1 MEAGSMFGWRVPGA
15 DPKNYE
21 VKEQSKMKIA
31 IYQINSDRDSER
43 IAFVGLNSLERRRGS
58 KDICP
63 EIYDK
68 VYEAEVDGT
77 SLEDVY
83 EKFNIDKPD
92 DYKARSLSV
101 SDVVE
106 VIESDSV
113 EPGFY
118 FCDSIGF
125 EKIDFDPDK
134 AEVVKNETIRVLI
147 VEPEKK
153 PYVKEIDSGVES
165 LQREVDGDIKTTYPS
180 ETDPVAYICN
190 EESKLEGLP
199 LNRAIRNDD
208 GEIMDIVAGT
218 FIVVGLGESNFCS
231 LNDAMLKKY
240 MEKLKNPEMILRING
255 KIHVLPIPEAPKPR
269 EKHGEER

>member
-1 MEAGSMFGWRVPGA
+1 MENGFLKVAALTPHIRVA
-15 DPKNYE
+15 DPRNYE
-21 VKEQSKMKIA
+21 AKEQSKMKIA

-106 VIESDSV
+106 VI
-113 EPGFY
+113 F
-118 FCDSIGF
+118 
-125 EKIDFDPDK
+125 
-134 AEVVKNETIRVLI
+134 ATA
-147 VEPEKK
+147 
-153 PYVKEIDSGVES
+153 SG
-165 LQREVDGDIKTTYPS
+165 
-180 ETDPVAYICN
+180 
-190 EESKLEGLP
+190 
-199 LNRAIRNDD
+199 
-208 GEIMDIVAGT
+208 
-218 FIVVGLGESNFCS
+218 
-231 LNDAMLKKY
+231 LK
-240 MEKLKNPEMILRING
+240 R
-255 KIHVLPIPEAPKPR
+255 
-269 EKHGEER
+269 

>member
-1 MEAGSMFGWRVPGA
+1 
-15 DPKNYE
+15 
-21 VKEQSKMKIA
+21 MKIA

-43 IAFVGLNSLERRRGS
+43 IAFVGLHSLERRRGS

-68 VYEAEVDGT
+68 VYEAEVGCT

-113 EPGFY
+113 EPCFY

-134 AEVVKNETIRVLI
+134 AETVKNETIKVLMI
-147 VEPEKK
+147 EPEKK
-153 PYVKEIDSGVES
+153 PYVKEIGSDLES
-165 LQREVDGDIKTTYPS
+165 LQHEVDGDIEAFYPT
-180 ETDPVAYICN
+180 EDEVAFIVN
-190 EESKLEGLP
+190 EEGKVNGLP

-208 GEIMDIVAGT
+208 GVIIDIAAGNLLIT
-218 FIVVGLGESNFCS
+218 GLGESDFAS
-231 LNDAMLKKY
+231 LDEERIKKY
-240 MEKLKNPEMILRING
+240 SERFRTPEMFLRVNG
-255 KIHVLPIPEAPKPR
+255 QLHVLPMPEPKPR

>member
-1 MEAGSMFGWRVPGA
+1 
-15 DPKNYE
+15 
-21 VKEQSKMKIA
+21 MKIA

-43 IAFVGLNSLERRRGS
+43 IAFVGLHSLERRRGS

-83 EKFNIDKPD
+83 EKFNIYKPD

-106 VIESDSV
+106 IIESDSV
-113 EPGFY
+113 DPGFY

-134 AEVVKNETIRVLI
+134 AETVKNETIKVLMI
-147 VEPEKK
+147 EPEKK
-153 PYVKEIDSGVES
+153 PYVKEIGSDLES
-165 LQREVDGDIKTTYPS
+165 LQHEVDGDIEAFYPT
-180 ETDPVAYICN
+180 EDEVAFIVN
-190 EESKLEGLP
+190 EEGKINGLP

-208 GEIMDIVAGT
+208 GVIID
-218 FIVVGLGESNFCS
+218 LS
-231 LNDAMLKKY
+231 L
-240 MEKLKNPEMILRING
+240 
-255 KIHVLPIPEAPKPR
+255 IHI
-269 EKHGEER
+269 